1 MDCIFEFEF
10 SDDVLVIRIFDIQIE
25 GFDLWRINFGYEG
38 LFKVLFKTI
47 FDIQIKVKGHKKPTI
62 IDISHIEVR

>member
-25 GFDLWRINFGYEG
+25 GFDLC
-38 LFKVLFKTI
+38 LSHPDSLHVL
-47 FDIQIKVKGHKKPTI
+47 QLVLLLVH
-62 IDISHIEVR
+62 E